1 METRHL
7 KVFLAVFRHRSF
19 TKAAESLFTSQ
30 PTVSEHIQN
39 LENQLGVQLF
49 DRLGRTI
56 IPTAEAEILYEG
68 AKKILSDIE
77 MLQERV
83 SRSAETVAGELIIG
97 ASSIPGTWL
106 LPARAAEFKKKYP
119 QISFEIRVSDSAEV
133 VKEVADNELIL
144 GIVGAQT
151 TSSRVKYSFLETDEL
166 LLVTSADSTLP
177 DKITPE
183 QLYATPFVQRESG
196 SGTRKSFESKLQ
208 ETGINPA
215 RLNIAATLGSSAA
228 AKEAVR
234 VGLGVT
240 IISSHAVEQ
249 ELQSGVMRQVKIPG
263 VSMKRDFYIVL
274 PARRTLPN
282 HYALFADFLQGI

>member
-7 KVFLAVFRHRSF
+7 KVFLAVYRHRSF
-19 TKAAESLFTSQ
+19 TKAAVSLFTSQ

-39 LENQLGVQLF
+39 LEHQLGVQLF

-68 AKKILSDIE
+68 GKKILSDIE
-77 MLQERV
+77 MLKERV
-83 SRSAETVAGELIIG
+83 SRSTETVAGELIIG

-133 VKEVADNELIL
+133 VQQVADNELIL
-144 GIVGAQT
+144 GIVGAQVA
-151 TSSRVKYSFLETDEL
+151 SSHVKYSFLETDEL
-166 LLVTSADSTLP
+166 ILITAANSTLP

-183 QLYATPFVQRESG
+183 QLYAAPFIQRESG
-196 SGTRKSFESKLQ
+196 SGTRKSFEIKLQ
-208 ETGINPA
+208 EGGINPA
-215 RLNIAATLGSSAA
+215 RLNVVATLGSSAA

-249 ELQSGVMRQVKIPG
+249 ELQSGAMRQVKLSG
-263 VSMKRDFYIVL
+263 LSMKRDFYIVL

-282 HYALFADFLQGI
+282 HYALFVDFLQDI

>member
-7 KVFLAVFRHRSF
+7 KVFLAVYRHRSF

-39 LENQLGVQLF
+39 LENQLGVRLF

-68 AKKILSDIE
+68 GKKILSDIE
-77 MLQERV
+77 ILQERV
-83 SRSAETVAGELIIG
+83 SRSTETVAGELIIG

-119 QISFEIRVSDSAEV
+119 GISFEIRVSDSAEV
-133 VKEVADNELIL
+133 VKEVEDNELIL

-166 LLVTSADSTLP
+166 LLITPADSTLP
-177 DKITPE
+177 DEITPE
-183 QLYATPFVQRESG
+183 QLYEVPFIQRESG
-196 SGTRKSFESKLQ
+196 SGTRKSLEIKLQ

-215 RLNIAATLGSSAA
+215 RLNIAATLSSSAA

-234 VGLGVT
+234 AGLGAT

-249 ELQSGVMRQVKIPG
+249 ELQSGVMRQVKIIG
-263 VSMKRDFYIVL
+263 LSMKRDFYIVL

-282 HYALFADFLQGI
+282 HYALFANFLQGT